1 LNKEYLSKVR
11 LLMILAFCILA
22 TAPRADI
29 QLTPWIFDLRK
40 QFDECINTPADDL
53 YSRCQDVL
61 TVSYTLRREIAGA
74 LNNCKSANTKRCTK
88 AFNDAGLPADRLDI
102 ANLNRCEM
110 LSDLNEAYLHDK
122 LSEGTCIEQLARII
136 ESNGIPTTHNTVI
149 SCSIN
154 YVECLEIFSKGT
166 KYWENNVWILHMD
179 TLQAILQSTDFSNE
193 TSHRYYSLLEHQLKL
208 KIDLANTNCSILT
221 INPHRSNTRDH
232 EICMGEAYAEIWL
245 RMQAD

>member
-1 LNKEYLSKVR
+1 
-11 LLMILAFCILA
+11 MILMFCTLA

-40 QFDECINTPADDL
+40 QFDDCINTPADDL

-74 LNNCKSANTKRCTK
+74 LDNCQSANAKRCVN
-88 AFNDAGLPADRLDI
+88 ALNDAGLPTDRIDI
-102 ANLNRCEM
+102 ANLEHCEM
-110 LSDLNEAYLHDK
+110 LDDLNETYLHDK
-122 LSEGTCIEQLARII
+122 LPEGTCIEKLARII
-136 ESNGIPTTHNTVI
+136 ERNSIPTTHNTVI

-166 KYWENNVWILHMD
+166 KYWEKNVRIRHLD
-179 TLQAILQSTDFSNE
+179 ILQAILKSTDVSIE

-208 KIDLANTNCSILT
+208 RIDLANTNCSILT

-232 EICMGEAYAEIWL
+232 EICMGEAYAGIWL
-245 RMQAD
+245 KMQID